1 MNIIFTA
8 AARNTIRRSERGVVG
23 MIVKDAKV
31 PATNPTMI
39 YKEKDIPEALL

>member
-31 PATNPTMI
+31 PATNPAVL
-39 YKEKDIPEALL
+39 ERQGL